1 MEGLGDGELAAEVRG
16 QRLGDETFRFTPD
29 QLISAP
35 FKVSVPGIKLR
46 SSDLTSSVFIH

>member
-16 QRLGDETFRFTPD
+16 QGVGDETFRFTAN

-35 FKVSVPGIKLR
+35 VTVPGIKLR

>member
-16 QRLGDETFRFTPD
+16 QGVGDETFRFTAN

-35 FKVSVPGIKLR
+35 FTVAVPGIKLR
-46 SSDLTSSVFIH
+46 TSDLTSSVFIH